1 MAKFVYLF
9 GISVYL
15 FVLIKYFIELVDR
28 FACAFLQNDQH
39 FPENVLLPLKSVAL
53 INLSI
58 K

>member
-9 GISVYL
+9 GIFVYL

-28 FACAFLQNDQH
+28 FARVFLQNDQH
-39 FPENVLLPLKSVAL
+39 FPEKGLLPLKSVAL